1 MRADNRGR
9 FYVVATDQ
17 ASSPGE
23 LLRLYR
29 LRAGVSQQELATRAG
44 MSVRALRD
52 IEQGRVERPRA
63 RSIHAL
69 ATTLDLADT
78 DRTALL
84 AAAASESSA
93 VDSLRVGVLGPMSVT
108 RGDTAVVISSTMLR
122 DLLGLLAMQ
131 PNQVISRDEIV
142 DVLWGDDPPRT
153 CLSLVHGYVA
163 QLRTLLEPRRRP
175 RAEIQTVRL
184 VRNGYR
190 LELADDQLDV
200 ARFDALAAAGTE
212 ALSAGHLETAND
224 RLAQALRCW
233 RGPVLADASDRV
245 RAHPSV
251 LAIGQRRSAAVCAY
265 ADVSLALVR
274 CAEAVTPLRAVLADE
289 PLHERVAARL
299 MLALAGSGEQAAA
312 LQLYTDIRGRL
323 DDELGVEPG
332 ADLQAAHLRVVR
344 GELPAVATPTTAD
357 PRPAQLPADVAGF
370 TGRRE
375 YLRHLDALL
384 DDDPSAVVI
393 CAIAG
398 TAGVGKTALA
408 VHWGNHVRDRFP
420 DGQLYVNLQG
430 YARTPPLRPIEA
442 LARFLHALGMAAERV
457 PTDVDSAA
465 ALFRTMLARKRM
477 LVVLDNAS
485 SADQVRP
492 LIPASPGCFV
502 VVTSR
507 DALAGLVAQD
517 GARRLTL
524 DVLTPGESRGLLRRV
539 LGADRVDAEPEAAAS
554 LAELCCYLPLA
565 LRISAANL
573 SGRRQRSI
581 ASHVEELRADNRL
594 AALAVDGDEQV
605 AVRAAFDLSY
615 QRLPEAAATLFRLLG
630 AAPLVD
636 FTAEA
641 AAALAGTTVDDAQ
654 RALDRLAGA
663 HLVEETSDG
672 RFAFHD
678 LLRHFARE
686 RAQAEDTGE
695 TEAAVGRLLGWYLRT
710 TDAAARLLY
719 GRVLRLPAVTEQTDL
734 AELTGLAGL
743 VETFRDHVDA
753 RAWIDAE
760 RTSLVAAAVHA
771 AEHGP
776 IDVAWRLADGL
787 RGYFRMTCHVVDWLA
802 VGDAGLAAAERDG
815 DPRALAAV
823 RLSLA
828 DAHRTIG
835 QYRQALE
842 HYAAALEAARAAGWR
857 ESEATVLGNIGT
869 VHWYQGRLEQ
879 ASDHYQ
885 RAATIHRA
893 VDRHMGTANT
903 LTSLGCVY
911 LEWGRLDQ
919 AVEQCAQALELH
931 CELGSRD
938 GEAIG
943 LDNLGKAYQAQGHLD
958 RSVDHHTRALALFR
972 EVGDR
977 EGAAYA
983 LNNLARVNRDA
994 GRLGDAM
1001 AFGLDSHALATETGE
1016 LRAATA
1022 ALNAIGTIHLRQ
1034 RRPDDAV
1041 ARHEQA
1047 LALARRT
1054 GTRYLEV
1061 EALIGLAE
1069 ARATVADADLALSIA
1084 AGIGYR
1090 ILEGRALTVLAGLA
1104 LDHCPETAAGHA
1116 TRALAVHRDTGARL
1130 DEARTLAVLARATD
1144 GAAARAHLEH
1154 ARALFTE
1161 IGSADLDATRL
1172 HHYATA
1178 P

>member
-1 MRADNRGR
+1 
-9 FYVVATDQ
+9 
-17 ASSPGE
+17 
-23 LLRLYR
+23 
-29 LRAGVSQQELATRAG
+29 

-63 RSIHAL
+63 RSIHAV
-69 ATTLDLADT
+69 ATALDLAGG
-78 DRTALL
+78 DRAELL
-84 AAAASESSA
+84 AAAASESSGP
-93 VDSLRVGVLGPMSVT
+93 DRLRVGVLGPMAVS
-108 RGDTAVVISSTMLR
+108 RGDTPVAISSTMLR
-122 DLLGLLAMQ
+122 DLLGLLAVQ
-131 PNQVISRDEIV
+131 PNQVVSRDEIV

-175 RAEIQTVRL
+175 RAETQTVRL

-190 LELADDQLDV
+190 LELEDDQLDV
-200 ARFDALAAAGTE
+200 VSFDGLATTGSE
-212 ALSAGHLETAND
+212 ALSAGDLEAASD
-224 RLAQALRCW
+224 QLGRALRSW
-233 RGPVLADASDRV
+233 RGPVLADAGE
-245 RAHPSV
+245 RARSHPSV
-251 LAIGQRRSAAVCAY
+251 LAIGQRRSAAVCTY
-265 ADVSLALVR
+265 ADASLALGR
-274 CAEAVTPLRAVLADE
+274 SAQAVTPLRAVLADE

-312 LQLYTDIRGRL
+312 LQLYTELRVRL

-344 GELPAVATPTTAD
+344 GELPAVAAAAPAD
-357 PRPAQLPADVAGF
+357 PNPAQLLADVAGF
-370 TGRRE
+370 TGRDR
-375 YLRHLDALL
+375 YLRRLDALL

-393 CAIAG
+393 SAIAG

-408 VHWGNHVRDRFP
+408 VHWGNQVRDRFP

-457 PTDVDSAA
+457 PTEVDAAA
-465 ALFRTMLARKRM
+465 ALYRSMLARKRM

-524 DVLTPGESRGLLRRV
+524 DVLTPDEARGLLRRV
-539 LGADRVDAEPEAAAS
+539 LGADRVDAEPDAAAE
-554 LAELCCYLPLA
+554 LAELCSYLPLA

-581 ASHVEELRADNRL
+581 AGHVADLRADDRL
-594 AALAVDGDEQV
+594 AALSVDGDEQV

-615 QRLPEAAATLFRLLG
+615 QRLPEAAALLFRLLG
-630 AAPLVD
+630 LAPLVD
-636 FTAEA
+636 FTADA
-641 AAALAGTTVDDAQ
+641 AAALAGIAVDDAQ

-686 RAQAEDTGE
+686 RAQAEGG
-695 TEAAVGRLLGWYLRT
+695 AAENDGAIGRLLDWYLGST
-710 TDAAARLLY
+710 YAAAQLLY
-719 GRVLRLPAVTEQTDL
+719 GRVLRLPPVSVDDH
-734 AELTGLAGL
+734 
-743 VETFRDHVDA
+743 VRFKDHVDA
-753 RAWIDAE
+753 RAWLDAE
-760 RTSLVAAAVHA
+760 RTSLVVAAVHA

-776 IDVAWRLADGL
+776 VDVAWRLADAL

-802 VGDAGLAAAERDG
+802 VGDAGLAAAEKDSE
-815 DPRALAAV
+815 PRALAAA

-828 DAHRTIG
+828 DAYRTIG
-835 QYRQALE
+835 QYQQALE
-842 HYAAALEAARAAGWR
+842 HYGAALEAAVETGWR

-879 ASDHYQ
+879 ASDHYH
-885 RAATIHRA
+885 RAAAIHRS
-893 VDRHMGTANT
+893 VDRHVGTANT

-911 LEWGRLDQ
+911 LEWGRLEQ
-919 AVEQCAQALELH
+919 AIEQCAQALELH
-931 CELGSRD
+931 CALGSRD

-958 RSVDHHTRALALFR
+958 RAVEHHTRALVLFR

-977 EGAAYA
+977 EGAAYT

-994 GRLGDAM
+994 GRFGEAM
-1001 AFGLDSHALATETGE
+1001 TFGLEAHALATETGE

-1034 RRPDDAV
+1034 GQVDDAV

-1069 ARATVADADLALSIA
+1069 ARSDAANAELAASIADA
-1084 AGIGYR
+1084 IGYR
-1090 ILEGRALTVLAGLA
+1090 ILEGRALTVLAGLSDSPEATVA
-1104 LDHCPETAAGHA
+1104 LA
-1116 TRALAVHRDTGARL
+1116 TKALAVHRDTGSRL

-1144 GAAARAHLEH
+1144 GAAAH
-1154 ARALFTE
+1154 AYHDSALALFTE
-1161 IGSADLDATRL
+1161 IGSPEAPSAICATSSRS
-1172 HHYATA
+1172 
-1178 P
+1178 